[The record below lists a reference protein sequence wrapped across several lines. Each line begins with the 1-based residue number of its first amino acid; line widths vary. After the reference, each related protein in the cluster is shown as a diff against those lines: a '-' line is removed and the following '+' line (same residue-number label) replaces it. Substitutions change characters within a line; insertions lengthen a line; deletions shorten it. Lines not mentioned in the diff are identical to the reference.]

1 MRHLKPRAF
10 TSLSLAVVGVL
21 AFAAPALAAA
31 PANDTYAGG
40 VAITTIP
47 YSASLDTTEAT
58 TDADDA
64 EWNAQC
70 GAPATDASV
79 WYSLTPAADSGY
91 VIDASQSS
99 YSAGIAVMSGTPG
112 SFFLE
117 ACGPGAIGFF
127 GAAGVTYFIAV
138 FDDQLDGS
146 GSGGTLELL
155 VDTIPPPPTVDVT
168 VDPVAQFHKDGS
180 ATVTGTVTCSGD
192 AIDTFLDVQLRQ
204 RVGRFV
210 ITGFGGSSFV
220 CDGTTQ
226 SWSADVFADNGLF
239 KGGKAANVTVAF
251 ACGAFDCGTDFEET
265 TVRLRR

>member
-1 MRHLKPRAF
+1 M
-10 TSLSLAVVGVL
+10 
-21 AFAAPALAAA
+21 
-31 PANDTYAGG
+31 
-40 VAITTIP
+40 
-47 YSASLDTTEAT
+47 
-58 TDADDA
+58 
-64 EWNAQC
+64 
-70 GAPATDASV
+70 
-79 WYSLTPAADSGY
+79 
-91 VIDASQSS
+91 
-99 YSAGIAVMSGTPG
+99 
-112 SFFLE
+112 
-117 ACGPGAIGFF
+117 
-127 GAAGVTYFIAV
+127 TYFIAV